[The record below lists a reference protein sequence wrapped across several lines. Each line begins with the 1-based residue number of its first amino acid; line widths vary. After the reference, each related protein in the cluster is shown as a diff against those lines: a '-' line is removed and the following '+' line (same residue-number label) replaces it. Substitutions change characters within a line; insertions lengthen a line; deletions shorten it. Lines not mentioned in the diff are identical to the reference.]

1 MTGLVFRPDIVEASD
16 LRAQGDHTTQACPA
30 MHPDRWLCTRVALH
44 SGQHAAG
51 TSGKWFAAL
60 WDQDPLDVEC
70 PACQS
75 RPGALCTLP
84 DDNGRHPVKTFH
96 HAREDRARG
105 ESEG

>member
-1 MTGLVFRPDIVEASD
+1 MSALVYREDLVETAD
-16 LRAQGDHTTQACPA
+16 LRAQGLTDVQNCPSV
-30 MHPDRWLCTRVALH
+30 HPDCWLCTLPALH
-44 SGQHAAG
+44 KGQHAAG
-51 TSGKWFAAL
+51 TSGHWFAAF

-96 HAREDRARG
+96 LAREEAARG
-105 ESEG
+105 